1 MVHCLI
7 RVVKIFVA
15 MCAHGIGAVW
25 MDLLGKWSW
34 IQMLSIPETRAS
46 NAIRWICGMP
56 SAKTQNTKVQ
66 SHTSHSRSS
75 NFNILAIWI
84 RKKHIFEKTCWMI
97 NDYCHHPK
105 DNCCIPDLPSSK
117 REKVGSKSFGH
128 VVVAP
133 PKRQPSIFLTQVFLA
148 LRLLLDT
155 LHQAADL
162 SDHRIRFPKN
172 HRNCDLSKVKVQYL
186 LGVRNP
192 ILWIVVCLRSRVGS
206 SPRIGPSKEGWNKE
220 HTIFLRPF
228 PGTSVNRTMMLE
240 ASCWT
245 VCKVPIYQSPVKL
258 GCSLLLLPIRS
269 LSQRKSSEKINGAM
283 SSSKRRATSRA
294 CGWNQFL
301 FVGCS
306 SGPPSPVKS
315 DPTQTGWKGK
325 SCLY

>member
-1 MVHCLI
+1 MLLQDVKAFPLGLFYHSPGSSGIPPEEASWRSHHLLSTGRSTESSKPPRWEWKSSLYLGKKIAPQQMMVHCLI

-25 MDLLGKWSW
+25 MDFVGKWSW

-133 PKRQPSIFLTQVFLA
+133 PKRQPSIFLTQVFPA
-148 LRLLLDT
+148 LRRLLDT
-155 LHQAADL
+155 VYQAADL
-162 SDHRIRFPKN
+162 MIWSLINRIRFQKT
-172 HRNCDLSKVKVQYL
+172 
-186 LGVRNP
+186 
-192 ILWIVVCLRSRVGS
+192 IEIV
-206 SPRIGPSKEGWNKE
+206 
-220 HTIFLRPF
+220 
-228 PGTSVNRTMMLE
+228 
-240 ASCWT
+240 
-245 VCKVPIYQSPVKL
+245 
-258 GCSLLLLPIRS
+258 
-269 LSQRKSSEKINGAM
+269 
-283 SSSKRRATSRA
+283 
-294 CGWNQFL
+294 
-301 FVGCS
+301 
-306 SGPPSPVKS
+306 
-315 DPTQTGWKGK
+315 
-325 SCLY
+325 